1 MRVVDRQDYK
11 LDVKIKDIKSPSSMK
26 AIYFIREELDKEDN
40 ILLINTYEFFINK
53 NDLKKLAKVL
63 NDYEG

>member
-11 LDVKIKDIKSPSSMK
+11 LDVKIKDIESPSSMK
-26 AIYFIREELDKEDN
+26 AVYFIREELDKEDN
-40 ILLINTYEFFINK
+40 ILLINTYEFFIEK
-53 NDLKKLAKVL
+53 DDLKKLAKVL